1 MFSEALTYDDVLVV
15 PKYSTIVSR
24 KDVSAETH
32 FSRHIKLAT
41 PIVSANMDTVTEGRM
56 AIAMAELGGIGII
69 HRFLSVEDQVYEVL
83 RVKRF
88 EGFTIDNPYTIREFA
103 TLRELREVM
112 RDYGVGGLLVT
123 DEGGKIRG
131 IVTNRDIIF
140 EHDQNKK
147 VFELMTPR
155 EKLITAPVGTP
166 LDQAREILAR
176 HKIEKLPLVD
186 SDDQLRG
193 LITSKD
199 IVKVTEFPYAT
210 KDTKGRLRVGA
221 AIGAKDDVARARAL
235 IDAGADALVLDIAH
249 GHSAH
254 VLRTIENLRATFGNI
269 EIIAGNVATPDGT
282 RDLIRAGVDAI
293 KVGIGPGS
301 HCTTRLV
308 AGVGVPQLSAVLECA
323 EAARESGVPII
334 ADGGVRFGGDVVKAL
349 AAGASTV
356 MVGGLFAGTEESP
369 GMTVI
374 RNGRKYKISRGMA
387 SSSANL
393 TRKQL
398 DLKSK
403 QPKLEGLDD
412 YVAEGVEGLA
422 PYKGGVAELVGQLI
436 GGLRSGMSY
445 TNART
450 LEELRANVTF
460 RRITS
465 AGWKESLPHDV
476 ELL

>member
-1 MFSEALTYDDVLVV
+1 MFIEALTYDDVLVV

-32 FSRHIKLAT
+32 LSRHIKLAM

-69 HRFLSVEDQVYEVL
+69 HRFLSIEDQVYEVL

-103 TLRELREVM
+103 TLRELREAI

-123 DEGGKIRG
+123 DQDGKIRG

-147 VFELMTPR
+147 IFELMTPR
-155 EKLITAPVGTP
+155 EKLITAPLGTS

-210 KDTKGRLRVGA
+210 KDAKGRLRVGA
-221 AIGAKDDVARARAL
+221 AIGAKDDIARARAL
-235 IDAGADALVLDIAH
+235 LEAGADALVLDIAH

-269 EIIAGNVATPDGT
+269 EIIAGNVATPEGT
-282 RDLIRAGVDAI
+282 RDLIHAGVDAI

-308 AGVGVPQLSAVLECA
+308 AGVGLPQLSAVLECA
-323 EAARESGVPII
+323 EAAQGSGVPII

-349 AAGASTV
+349 AAGAASV

-369 GMTVI
+369 GMTVN

-403 QPKLEGLDD
+403 QPKFEGLDD

-422 PYKGGVAELVGQLI
+422 PYKGGVAELVGQLV